1 MIETLFNILRERNLI
16 ILLVEDLTLCTAVRG
31 GECLRLCND
40 VIEGE
45 DFSLSDIH
53 SLTITEDDIDDDW
66 VTITLDDGTKLI
78 CA

>member
-1 MIETLFNILRERNLI
+1 MIETLFNILRERNHI
-16 ILLVEDLTLCTAVRG
+16 IISVEDLALCATVRG

-53 SLTITEDDIDDDW
+53 SLTITEDGIDDDW
-66 VTITLDDGTKLI
+66 VTIILDDGTKLI